1 MTNENRPL
9 ERRANRLYRD
19 PIDKKIG
26 GVAAGVAKYF
36 DIDTTLVR
44 AVWAVSVLVGGFGLL
59 LYLVLW
65 FILDEEPDAFA
76 DPIEPRLVEPAEVV
90 ASTDA
95 DETTEAED
103 ALETAE
109 DEIEDET
116 VDAES

>member
-1 MTNENRPL
+1 VTNSHPPI

-44 AVWAVSVLVGGFGLL
+44 AVWAVSILVGGFGLV

-65 FILDEEPDAFA
+65 FILDEDPDAFA
-76 DPIEPRLVEPAEVV
+76 DPIEPIDV
-90 ASTDA
+90 DA
-95 DETTEAED
+95 ATETGD
-103 ALETAE
+103 VLDNAE
-109 DEIEDET
+109 DEIETET
-116 VDAES
+116 VDAGIDETVEQD